1 MKIEPRPFAGVH
13 QLQLCYYCPV
23 MQTPVSNCNLGPVA
37 PSFKTVLHQI
47 YPSLLDAYYTE
58 GRRALKRYVY
68 VKQHCMHMLSQAF
81 IKHQGNS
88 IYRAT
93 CRHQP
98 CRAARGTAL
107 TQIPCLIAGESVQI
121 AWLKRPLTLRQW

>member
-1 MKIEPRPFAGVH
+1 
-13 QLQLCYYCPV
+13 
-23 MQTPVSNCNLGPVA
+23 MQTPVSNCNLGSVA

-81 IKHQGNS
+81 IKPSRQLNLPSHLQTSALQGS
-88 IYRAT
+88 
-93 CRHQP
+93 
-98 CRAARGTAL
+98 
-107 TQIPCLIAGESVQI
+107 
-121 AWLKRPLTLRQW
+121 